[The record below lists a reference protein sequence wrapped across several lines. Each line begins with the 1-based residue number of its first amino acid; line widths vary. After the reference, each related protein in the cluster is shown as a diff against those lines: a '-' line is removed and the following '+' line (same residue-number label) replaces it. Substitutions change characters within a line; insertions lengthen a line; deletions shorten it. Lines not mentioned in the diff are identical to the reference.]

1 MVVERSCGG
10 GEGEG
15 GEGDLDEV
23 AGGLSGYLDEYRMSV
38 LSIRGSVMAPCLKKA
53 DGTRSVL

>member
-23 AGGLSGYLDEYRMSV
+23 ARGLSGHLDEYWMSV
-38 LSIRGSVMAPCLKKA
+38 FEGGGLI
-53 DGTRSVL
+53 

>member
-23 AGGLSGYLDEYRMSV
+23 VGALSGYLDEYWISV
-38 LSIRGSVMAPCLKKA
+38 VRVVRWIDMDIEPKVVTGRA
-53 DGTRSVL
+53 